1 MIFAFYKSYDK
12 IKFKSNFQKYI
23 NNIEIYKFTNL
34 QIINISN
41 NIGITTL
48 PNLSR

>member
-23 NNIEIYKFTNL
+23 NNIEMFTNYKYI
-34 QIINISN
+34 Q
-41 NIGITTL
+41 
-48 PNLSR
+48 